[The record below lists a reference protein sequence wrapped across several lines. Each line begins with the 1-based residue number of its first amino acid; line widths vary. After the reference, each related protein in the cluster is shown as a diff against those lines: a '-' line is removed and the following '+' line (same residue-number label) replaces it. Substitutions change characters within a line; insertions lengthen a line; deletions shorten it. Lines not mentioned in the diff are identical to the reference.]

1 MELRDQIL
9 KASVELIEREG
20 LGALSM
26 REVARRAGVSH
37 QAPYHHFADRPAILA
52 AIAGDG
58 FRQLSEALERA
69 LTAPKLDALARLDA
83 GGRAYVRFAVTHRA
97 HFRVMFRPELVD
109 LSNYPDAKEAAQ
121 HAFEQLRALVAGS
134 VGQGAI
140 SPASAEGTV
149 ILSWAFVHGLA
160 SLAIDGPLAKAA
172 DDEKDEEKMIDAA
185 FAAYQKFLRGPQP
198 TSSKRKKKKL

>member
-1 MELRDQIL
+1 MELRQQIL
-9 KASVELIEREG
+9 NASIELIESEG

-37 QAPYHHFADRPAILA
+37 QAPYHHFADRQAILA

-69 LTAPKLDALARLDA
+69 LTDPKLDALGRLDA
-83 GGRAYVRFAVTHRA
+83 GGRAYVEFAVTHRA

-109 LSNYPDAKEAAQ
+109 LGNYPEAQAQ
-121 HAFEQLRALVAGS
+121 AQRAFEYLRNLVAGS

-140 SPASAEGTV
+140 SPALIEGTV
-149 ILSWAFVHGLA
+149 ILSWAFVHGLS
-160 SLAIDGPLAKAA
+160 SLAIDGPLGKAA
-172 DDEKDEEKMIDAA
+172 DEERSEAKMIDAA
-185 FAAYQKFLRGPQP
+185 FRAFQKFLRGPQP
-198 TSSKRKKKKL
+198 TRPKRKKKNL